1 MVPRAC
7 WLREEFIST
16 NQGKTNGYHL
26 IHLNHLSLNSFTHL
40 EAGRM
45 HEVTTGKSFD
55 RRVRSEQ
62 EIIADWTI
70 GFKAFLQAFVFFE
83 LHSHARVACH
93 TMKEIDA

>member
-1 MVPRAC
+1 
-7 WLREEFIST
+7 
-16 NQGKTNGYHL
+16 
-26 IHLNHLSLNSFTHL
+26 
-40 EAGRM
+40 M
-45 HEVTTGKSFD
+45 HEVTTGKSVD